1 MLMKWVLVNSLKSTL
16 QEYHLMD
23 DENCR
28 VVIKYNPRQHSA
40 RITCGIHQRL
50 FFIETT
56 GSLIQ
61 KTIFTNEYGL
71 GIGSL
76 TQDSVI
82 GNKGMVIINEKK
94 YHYTLNNNPLAEL
107 VIYDKNINDPLV
119 SCGLQT
125 SNSITSIALSNN
137 TDSSDNSCLL
147 LGLCWYLFLPVAKE
161 NVAAYAM

>member
-1 MLMKWVLVNSLKSTL
+1 
-16 QEYHLMD
+16 MD

-40 RITCGIHQRL
+40 RVTCGIHQRL

-71 GIGSL
+71 EIGRL
-76 TQDSVI
+76 TQDSVV
-82 GNKGMVIINEKK
+82 GNKGIVTINEKK
-94 YHYTLNNNPLAEL
+94 YNYALKNNPLAEL
-107 VIYDKNINDPLV
+107 VIYDKNIADPLV
-119 SCGLQT
+119 SCGLES
-125 SNSITSIALSNN
+125 SNSITRIALSNN
-137 TDSSDNSCLL
+137 TESSDNSCLL